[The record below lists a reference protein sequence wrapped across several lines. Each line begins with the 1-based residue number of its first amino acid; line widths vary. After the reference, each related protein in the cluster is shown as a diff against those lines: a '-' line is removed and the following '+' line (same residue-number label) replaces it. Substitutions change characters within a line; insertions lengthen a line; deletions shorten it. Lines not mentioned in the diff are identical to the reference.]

1 MATRSKSQAN
11 DNLRKQL
18 MLTRKGNKDIR
29 KNNMANKTTT
39 DALATALEAV
49 TNQMTNQTTK
59 HNGDVKLEACPIKR
73 KNCSLQAWLTEV
85 ELWDNANDAGEPEKL
100 NMKKYLAFM
109 DSIRNAEDKEL
120 ERMAE
125 IEFG

>member
-1 MATRSKSQAN
+1 
-11 DNLRKQL
+11 
-18 MLTRKGNKDIR
+18 MLTRKGNRDMK
-29 KNNMANKTTT
+29 KNNMPDKTTT
-39 DALATALEAV
+39 DALATALEVKTNQV
-49 TNQMTNQTTK
+49 TNQITK

-85 ELWDNANDAGEPEKL
+85 ELWDNANDVGKPEML

-120 ERMAE
+120 
-125 IEFG
+125 